1 MRCIKC
7 NELLDIVPIYNAGKD
22 EDFPPTLPFCN
33 NDKCDN
39 RGFLTV
45 IFNAPK
51 EDEKSKESKH
61 KEV

>member
-33 NDKCDN
+33 NKECEN
-39 RGFLTV
+39 RGLLTV
-45 IFNAPK
+45 VFNTPK
-51 EDEKSKESKH
+51 DEDKESKH